1 MSRNTPWRTSRKQYA
16 LHQKS
21 NDWYRIR
28 NQVNG
33 PTQLHIYDE
42 IGYFGVS
49 AGDMIRDLAN
59 VDGPVEVHLNSPG
72 GEVFD
77 GIAIYNALLARKDVT
92 VIIDGLAA
100 SIASVIAM
108 AGNPVLIARNA
119 QMMVH
124 DGFGMAIGN
133 AQDLRELAELLDR
146 TSNNIANIYSD
157 HTGHPQDYWRNI
169 MKAETWYDSAEA
181 IEAGL
186 ADRLVDSGAGRQVN
200 LTQPPGDKW
209 DLGGAFRVD
218 GTRSAPSLVNANQQT
233 HAPMSGT
240 HSHDHYGQGQQ
251 DAAEG
256 THNHSHTHDND
267 ADHSHHAAWDPDGNG
282 DDDSTPEGDTDHSH
296 WAPDGTQ
303 KKSVPGKPLD
313 SYGNRIDIT
322 NASVDNSP
330 WDGGK
335 AMSNAANADNPAG
348 FYAGICAGKRS
359 GDTSVQATWALPYR
373 YTPNSAPNAAG
384 VKNALS
390 RLPQT
395 QGLVNKEAAQSKL
408 EGLMKQVNPDWE
420 PSASLENPFG
430 LSAEDFDRIARELR
444 L

>member
-16 LHQKS
+16 LHQQT

-59 VDGPVEVHLNSPG
+59 VDGPLEVHLNSPG

-92 VIIDGLAA
+92 VVIDGLAA

-133 AQDLRELAELLDR
+133 AQDLRDLAELLDR

-157 HTGHPQDYWRNI
+157 HTGHPQDYWRQI

-186 ADRLVDSGAGRQVN
+186 ADRLVDSGAGGTSGRVV
-200 LTQPPGDKW
+200 TQAPQDKW
-209 DLGGAFRVD
+209 DLGVYRKD
-218 GTRSAPSLVNANQQT
+218 TSSIPSLVNTDQQT
-233 HAPMSGT
+233 HAPMTGT
-240 HSHDHYGQGQQ
+240 HSHGHFGQGQDDVQ
-251 DAAEG
+251 DG
-256 THNHSHTHDND
+256 VHNHSHTHAND
-267 ADHSHHAAWDPDGNG
+267 ADHSHHAKWDPDGSG
-282 DDDSTPEGDTDHSH
+282 DDDSTAAGDTDNSH
-296 WAPDGTQ
+296 WDPSGKQ
-303 KKSVPGKPLD
+303 IKSVPGKPLD
-313 SYGNRIDIT
+313 SYGNRIDIQ

-335 AMSNAANADNPAG
+335 AMSNAANSDNPAS
-348 FYAGICAGKRS
+348 FYAAICAGKRS

-373 YTPNSAPNAAG
+373 YTPSSAPNSAG
-384 VKNALS
+384 VKAALG
-390 RLPQT
+390 RIDQT

-408 EGLMKQVNPDWE
+408 EGLMKQINPDWK
-420 PSASLENPFG
+420 PSDSAANPFG
-430 LSAEDFDRIARELR
+430 LSAAELEAFAASLR